1 VTRPRVAI
9 ALGVMI
15 LVSAWLPI
23 LHGWLGGGF
32 AAHMTAHM
40 LVVAVAAPLLALGV
54 SGTRLDPVVRA
65 SWLGASIPASLVEL
79 AAVSA
84 WHAPALH
91 HAARHRLDVYAA
103 EQASFL
109 LAGLWLWTA
118 VLGGGPS
125 GQLARAGSSVVAL
138 LLTFAHMTLLGAL
151 LSLSPRS
158 LYGHGDPSHG
168 PVALADQQLGGSI
181 MLAFGAIYVAGGLG
195 LARSLIREPRAAE
208 ATP

>member
-1 VTRPRVAI
+1 MRRRAAI
-9 ALGVMI
+9 GLGVMV
-15 LVSAWLPI
+15 LATAWLPI
-23 LHGWLGGGF
+23 LRGWLGGGF

-65 SWLGASIPASLVEL
+65 PWLGAAIPASLVEL
-79 AAVSA
+79 VAVSA

-109 LAGLWLWTA
+109 SPACGCGSA

-125 GQLARAGSSVVAL
+125 GRLARAGASVVAL

-158 LYGHGDPSHG
+158 TLRPRRSVDADRWRSPTSNSAAPSCW
-168 PVALADQQLGGSI
+168 PSAV
-181 MLAFGAIYVAGGLG
+181 IYVAAGLW
-195 LARSLIREPRAAE
+195 LAQSLIREPRAAE